1 MKELVNVSLLYISTF
16 LNVNVAMFDRTNA
29 EFQLPSPYATQRE
42 NQSVHRF
49 LVGNSQNAICYI
61 QDHLFVR
68 YCLAFVGDQVAL
80 IGPYRTGHITRQ
92 NIPAS
97 IFHSEDAWKA
107 YFRYYN
113 TLPDIPEQSIRQA
126 ASLIFVGIY
135 GGETS
140 IPEKNIDMR
149 EYEKGSIP
157 PIETE
162 YTGGEQKAEWRQ
174 EVGADFQLI
183 TLVRLGNYIEALRLY
198 RNLMRSRSKTFILI
212 RTIEGL
218 STLRAQVRM
227 ALVLAGIPANVYA
240 PLFLRFKMKGRAVTS
255 IDEATVLAE
264 ELLRKSCELV
274 QDFRTKDYSPGI
286 RAAINYIHNNL
297 STELS
302 IPMLAEIALLSPN
315 RFSTRF
321 HKEVGITASAYIL
334 RERMNNAAQLL
345 IYSNLDI
352 QHIGAKVGILD
363 SNYFTR
369 CFKKQ
374 FDMSPTEYRRR
385 GVPSLSEESTQN
397 V

>member
-29 EFQLPSPYATQRE
+29 EFQLPSPYATHRE

-49 LVGNSQNAICYI
+49 LVGNSQNVICYI

-80 IGPYRTGHITRQ
+80 IGPYRTGRITRQ

-97 IFHSEDAWKA
+97 VFPSEDAWKA

-113 TLPDIPEQSIRQA
+113 TLPDISEQSIRQA

-140 IPEKNIDMR
+140 VPEKTIDMR

-157 PIETE
+157 PIDIE
-162 YTGGEQKAEWRQ
+162 YTGSESKTEWRQ
-174 EVGADFQLI
+174 EVGVDFQLV
-183 TLVRLGNYIEALRLY
+183 TLVRSGNYTEALRLY
-198 RNLMRSRSKTFILI
+198 QNLMRSRSKTFILI

-227 ALVLAGIPANVYA
+227 ALVLTGIPANVYA
-240 PLFLRFKMKGRAVTS
+240 PLFLRFKMKGRTVTS
-255 IDEATVLAE
+255 IDEATILAE
-264 ELLRKSCELV
+264 DLLRKSCELV

-286 RAAINYIHNNL
+286 RAAITYIHNNL
-297 STELS
+297 SMELG
-302 IPMLAEIALLSPN
+302 IPMLAEIAQLSPN

-321 HKEVGITASAYIL
+321 HKEVGITPSTYIL

-345 IYSNLDI
+345 VYSNLDI

-369 CFKKQ
+369 CFRKQ

-385 GVPSLSEESTQN
+385 GVPDIPAEST
-397 V
+397 